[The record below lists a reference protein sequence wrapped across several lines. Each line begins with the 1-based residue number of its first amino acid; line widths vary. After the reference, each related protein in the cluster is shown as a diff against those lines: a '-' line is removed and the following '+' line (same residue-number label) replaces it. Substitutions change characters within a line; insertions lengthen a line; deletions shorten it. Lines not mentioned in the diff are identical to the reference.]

1 MMNII
6 ADAMVGI
13 RKYMFSNVYT
23 SPLAKGEEGKAIELV
38 TMLYQYY
45 FQHLNELPKEYQE
58 MLVEGERAEQVVCDY
73 IAGMTDNYAIS
84 VFRSIFEPKSWK

>member
-1 MMNII
+1 
-6 ADAMVGI
+6 
-13 RKYMFSNVYT
+13 MFSNVYT
-23 SPLAKGEEGKAIELV
+23 NPLAKGEEGKAIELV

-58 MLVEGERAEQVVCDY
+58 MLVEGEREEQVVCDY